1 MSLRRALSWGLAG
14 VAAVWGLA
22 YGDLVLRARDA
33 YREGEKHL
41 EWARRPELKKAHY
54 DAWLAEKEAKLRLES
69 ATSKLSAGDLDK
81 RLMLARFE
89 HGERLKESDYKYA
102 VVWFQT
108 VVELFSPPESRWVR
122 LARERLPEAKALW
135 KKELD
140 AKKIPYQDYM
150 LE

>member
-1 MSLRRALSWGLAG
+1 MPWRRLLAWGLG
-14 VAAVWGLA
+14 GFAAIAALA
-22 YGDLVLRARDA
+22 YGDLVLRARAA

-41 EWARRPELKKAHY
+41 EWARRPELKAAHY
-54 DAWLAEKEAKLRLES
+54 DARLAAKEARLRAE
-69 ATSKLSAGDLDK
+69 AAAGKLSPKELED

-89 HGERLKESDYKYA
+89 RDERVKESDYKYA
-102 VVWFQT
+102 FVWFQT
-108 VVELFSPPESRWVR
+108 AVELFSPPESRWVR
-122 LARERLPEAKALW
+122 LSRGRMAEAKELW

>member
-1 MSLRRALSWGLAG
+1 MY
-14 VAAVWGLA
+14 V
-22 YGDLVLRARDA
+22 DLTLRARSA
-33 YREGEKHL
+33 YYEGEKHL
-41 EWARRPELKKAHY
+41 AWAADPSLKKAYY
-54 DAWLAEKEAKLRLES
+54 DAWLAKKENKIRAEVS
-69 ATSKLSAGDLDK
+69 AGKLSPAELDK

-89 HGERLKESDYKYA
+89 YGERLKESDYKYA

-108 VVELFSPPESRWVR
+108 VVELFSPPESRWVK
-122 LARERLPEAKALW
+122 LARQRLPEAMALW